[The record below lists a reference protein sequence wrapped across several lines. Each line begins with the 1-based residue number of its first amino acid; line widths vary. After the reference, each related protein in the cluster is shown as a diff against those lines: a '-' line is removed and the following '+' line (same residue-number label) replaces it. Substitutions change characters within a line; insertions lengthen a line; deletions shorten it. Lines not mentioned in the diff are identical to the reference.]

1 MARIKLRIVL
11 NKGRHGAPLAKLG
24 RLSEQTDKF
33 LRALAAD
40 CQVDTKPGEWLAV
53 NFKNGSV
60 EYDAEFQGDVDTGAA
75 QIFSRNLEFLADY
88 DPESEGLNGQV
99 SEATAIEYARIGTMI
114 DPDEVIGI
122 GIYKQHAKKPLW
134 REITYSKM
142 ASIRRE
148 LETPLPAYGAVQG
161 ILHAWFKEVREPY
174 FQLRELSTDILVRVL
189 YTASLYADVARAVQ
203 ERTTMLMVAGD
214 MQYDR
219 VSKSPTELRA
229 DRIERMPMLSS
240 AEFERFFGSAP
251 NYKHDF
257 SEEAS

>member
-40 CQVDTKPGEWLAV
+40 CDVETKPGEWLAV

-60 EYDAEFQGDVDTGAA
+60 EYDAEFQGDVNAGAA
-75 QIFSRNLEFLADY
+75 QVFSRNLEFLADF
-88 DPESEGLNGQV
+88 DPEIEGLNGQV
-99 SEATAIEYARIGTMI
+99 SETTAIEYARIGTMI

-122 GIYKQHAKKPLW
+122 GIYKQHFKKPVW

-142 ASIRRE
+142 ATIRSK
-148 LETPLPAYGAVQG
+148 LESPLPAYGALQG

-174 FQLRELSTDILVRVL
+174 FQLRELSTDALVRVVYGAGL
-189 YTASLYADVARAVQ
+189 YDDVARAVQ

-219 VSKSPTELRA
+219 ISKSPNQTNSRTHRENA
-229 DRIERMPMLSS
+229 DAFRCRV
-240 AEFERFFGSAP
+240 
-251 NYKHDF
+251 
-257 SEEAS
+257 